1 MECPLTLIVGVTRD
15 GQTLTIKDLQNQH
28 NHEINK
34 SCYEHLPRQR
44 KLDTDTKNEVKN
56 MLKLKANKK
65 MVQYELTQNL
75 GKIVTMKDIHNLGRQ
90 TNTTQNDTLSTLL
103 TEMKSIPGMLFHY
116 FVK

>member
-1 MECPLTLIVGVTRD
+1 
-15 GQTLTIKDLQNQH
+15 
-28 NHEINK
+28 
-34 SCYEHLPRQR
+34 
-44 KLDTDTKNEVKN
+44 
-56 MLKLKANKK
+56 